1 MSIPVWIFLALLGS
15 LLAWEGAV
23 RLRRWR
29 AGRSGDRPAD
39 DDRHYMQEAELRRG
53 LDAAASS
60 AEHASAVGLRARVGH
75 RR

>member
-39 DDRHYMQEAELRRG
+39 SDRHYMPEAELRRG

-60 AEHASAVGLRARVGH
+60 AEHASAVGLRARVGPRH
-75 RR
+75 

>member
-1 MSIPVWIFLALLGS
+1 MSILIWTALALLGI
-15 LLAWEGAV
+15 LLIWEGAV

-29 AGRSGDRPAD
+29 TGRASDRTSD
-39 DDRHYMQEAELRRG
+39 GDRHYAPEADLRRD

-60 AEHASAVGLRARVGH
+60 ASHASAVGLRARVAP

>member
-1 MSIPVWIFLALLGS
+1 MSILVWMFLALLGS
-15 LLAWEGAV
+15 LLAWEGAA

-29 AGRSGDRPAD
+29 AGRAGERPAD
-39 DDRHYMQEAELRRG
+39 DDRVYSPEVELRRG

-60 AEHASAVGLRARVGH
+60 ADHASAVGLRARVGP

>member
-29 AGRSGDRPAD
+29 AGRPGEGPAD
-39 DDRHYMQEAELRRG
+39 DDRPYMQEAELRRG

-60 AEHASAVGLRARVGH
+60 AEHASTVGLRARVAP

>member
-29 AGRSGDRPAD
+29 SGRSGDRPAD
-39 DDRHYMQEAELRRG
+39 HYMPEAELRRG

-60 AEHASAVGLRARVGH
+60 AEHASAVGLRARVGP

>member
-39 DDRHYMQEAELRRG
+39 HYVPEAELRRG

-60 AEHASAVGLRARVGH
+60 AEHASAVGLRARIGP